1 MARAKRV
8 SKKSE
13 KTHSESLRE
22 KLLVEMLPHVAFDG
36 WGDKS
41 LKDAANKLEIDDA
54 DLKAAFPRGM
64 IDALVFF
71 SHRADDEAEQIIAN
85 ADLKSMKI
93 RERVTFAVRTRIDV
107 ILQHK
112 EAARRGAAVFALP
125 QYALD
130 GATCVYRTCDMSW
143 RTIGDTS
150 TDFNFYTKRGLLSG
164 VYTSTML
171 YWFADTTE
179 DFAETWKFLD
189 NRIANV
195 MQIEKVK
202 SAVLKVAGTLPNPLT
217 ILAALRYPRGNG

>member
-1 MARAKRV
+1 
-8 SKKSE
+8 
-13 KTHSESLRE
+13 
-22 KLLVEMLPHVAFDG
+22 
-36 WGDKS
+36 
-41 LKDAANKLEIDDA
+41 
-54 DLKAAFPRGM
+54 
-64 IDALVFF
+64 
-71 SHRADDEAEQIIAN
+71 
-85 ADLKSMKI
+85 
-93 RERVTFAVRTRIDV
+93 
-107 ILQHK
+107 
-112 EAARRGAAVFALP
+112 
-125 QYALD
+125 
-130 GATCVYRTCDMSW
+130 MSW